1 MTGGSLSAY
10 ASDQSGLVYGYVFS
24 ADGGRRQVDTVGTLA
39 WLGGG
44 AARAGEFIW
53 LHFNGSHASTPNW
66 LQQHVAE
73 LPEEFIEALHE
84 HYMSTRIEKIHDSLL
99 AVVNDVVYDLMRT
112 ASLQVATMWLCVG
125 SRYLVSVR
133 NQPLRSVDRL
143 RASVNAGEPMA
154 SPLALLIHLFRDQ
167 ADVLVQIMRKTT
179 EAVNGIEDSMLAE
192 RGPVRT
198 NLGVIRRDLVRL
210 QRLLAPEPAA
220 LLRLL
225 NRPPAW
231 VGVDDAQDLQQSTEE
246 FSVVLRDMVGLQ
258 ERIKML
264 QEELAAQIGER
275 TNRSVFVL
283 TAVTAIALPI
293 NMTAGLFGMN
303 VGGIPFAQ
311 DERGFWTVAGL
322 VLMVTAL
329 AVWLVFRGRDD

>member
-1 MTGGSLSAY
+1 M
-10 ASDQSGLVYGYVFS
+10 
-24 ADGGRRQVDTVGTLA
+24 VD
-39 WLGGG
+39 
-44 AARAGEFIW
+44 I
-53 LHFNGSHASTPNW
+53 
-66 LQQHVAE
+66 
-73 LPEEFIEALHE
+73 
-84 HYMSTRIEKIHDSLL
+84 TRF
-99 AVVNDVVYDLMRT
+99 DL
-112 ASLQVATMWLCVG
+112 
-125 SRYLVSVR
+125 
-133 NQPLRSVDRL
+133 
-143 RASVNAGEPMA
+143 
-154 SPLALLIHLFRDQ
+154 
-167 ADVLVQIMRKTT
+167 
-179 EAVNGIEDSMLAE
+179 SMLEESAG
-192 RGPVRT
+192 R
-198 NLGVIRRDLVRL
+198 
-210 QRLLAPEPAA
+210 AAA